1 MIYEMRVYHCM
12 PGRLA
17 DVLKRFESVTLELWD
32 KAGIRPV
39 GFFTTIVG
47 ASSQELTYFLKW
59 ESLAEREQ
67 LWAKFIADPE
77 WIAARM
83 KTETNGPLVSHITNQ
98 FLQPTSFSL
107 LK

>member
-12 PGRLA
+12 PGRLP
-17 DVLKRFESVTLELWD
+17 DVLKRFESITLELWN
-32 KAGIRPV
+32 KAGIRPA
-39 GFFTTIVG
+39 GFFTTVVG
-47 ASSQELTYFLKW
+47 ASSQELIYFLKW

-67 LWAKFIADPE
+67 LWARFLADPE
-77 WIAARM
+77 WIAART
-83 KTETNGPLVSHITNQ
+83 KTEANGPLVSHITNQ